1 MKKSLRGMF
10 MGKFRYD
17 IGISNKYLFGCEL
30 EFTGV
35 YISELSKLFR
45 STSLPVR
52 FALNHKSR
60 GYTKYDEWYL
70 DIDSTV
76 TKRDN
81 GEYLGGELSSRI
93 LTDKKNTW
101 IELKDICDVL
111 KSVNAT
117 PNENCSNHITV
128 NLSSITDE
136 RYFFEVLS
144 KLIVLYESDI
154 RLFYMGDDYL
164 IRQTSIDEART
175 LGNHLLRYI
184 NTVDFADSD
193 YYYKFRNNGY
203 TLFTRRD
210 VINLQKY
217 SNQKLIE
224 IRYPNGTIKAKTIQ
238 NNINFSLKLIDAID
252 KKLFDPQELT
262 SKISENKDELQ
273 MQLLFD
279 ETDYHN
285 FENLV
290 KTIST
295 SSEDIDDFMSQYEHV
310 LTNKPKL
317 L

>member
-1 MKKSLRGMF
+1 
-10 MGKFRYD
+10 MGKYRYD
-17 IGISNKYLFGCEL
+17 IGVSNKYLFGSEL

-45 STSLPVR
+45 SNSLPVR

-76 TKRDN
+76 TKREN

-101 IELKDICDVL
+101 IELKDICGIL

-117 PNENCSNHITV
+117 TNDNCSNHIRV
-128 NLSSITDE
+128 NLSSISDE

-164 IRQTSIDEART
+164 VRRMSFERART
-175 LGNHLLRYI
+175 LGDHLLKYI
-184 NTVDFADSD
+184 NDVDFSD
-193 YYYKFRNNGY
+193 PDFYYKFRNNGY

-210 VINLQKY
+210 AINLQEYESK
-217 SNQKLIE
+217 KLME
-224 IRYPNGTIKAKTIQ
+224 IRYPNGTIRPKTIQ
-238 NNINFSLKLIDAID
+238 NNINFSLKLVDAIIR
-252 KKLFDPQELT
+252 KVFDVEELT
-262 SKISENKDELQ
+262 RKIEENKKEIL
-273 MQLLFD
+273 MRLTFD
-279 ETDYHN
+279 EICSKN
-285 FENLV
+285 FKDLV
-290 KTIST
+290 EIIAT
-295 SSEDIDDFMSQYEHV
+295 SSEDVEDFMSQYENI
-310 LTNKPKL
+310 LSKKPNL
-317 L
+317 